1 MTFTASH
8 FSPYAIYVD
17 TGNLSA
23 SKSYNA
29 TPKTGDGIAPKYFL
43 AVALLALSGFL
54 FLKKDKRKVA
64 TAK

>member
-1 MTFTASH
+1 MTFTATH

-43 AVALLALSGFL
+43 AVGLLALSGFL